1 MPHTERGQVDTCVC
15 AFLETIDQGFDARM
29 ELEVLKDSAHI
40 IGWQAELS
48 RRDAIRTQEVAIDPI
63 PEVNTHPIGLIGA
76 RLREEIANDPTTSS
90 RKAVTNAAHGI
101 MMPGAMDFILGGNF
115 TGNTNTPGTTGEATR
130 ATDGN
135 YSTTNDT
142 VVYIADMLGNINI
155 VTGRL
160 SSAAA
165 DSPLKM
171 DTAASSFSGNAT
183 DTPDNTNITADSTS
197 STTMKADANDQTLP
211 EMEWQDESSK
221 ISKAKKKR
229 EGRKRLKA
237 ARAKGAV
244 GSAEGSVGNDDD

>member
-1 MPHTERGQVDTCVC
+1 
-15 AFLETIDQGFDARM
+15 
-29 ELEVLKDSAHI
+29 
-40 IGWQAELS
+40 
-48 RRDAIRTQEVAIDPI
+48 
-63 PEVNTHPIGLIGA
+63 
-76 RLREEIANDPTTSS
+76 
-90 RKAVTNAAHGI
+90 
-101 MMPGAMDFILGGNF
+101 MMPGAMDFVLGGNF
-115 TGNTNTPGTTGEATR
+115 TGTTNTPGTTGEATR

-135 YSTTNDT
+135 YPTTNDT

-183 DTPDNTNITADSTS
+183 DTPDNTNSTADSTS
-197 STTMKADANDQTLP
+197 STTTKTDANDQTLP
-211 EMEWQDESSK
+211 EMEGQDGSSK

-229 EGRKRLKA
+229 EVRKRLKA

-244 GSAEGSVGNDDD
+244 GSAEGSVGNDADDEDGKSLDLVDVLEGTTMVTHPCCPY